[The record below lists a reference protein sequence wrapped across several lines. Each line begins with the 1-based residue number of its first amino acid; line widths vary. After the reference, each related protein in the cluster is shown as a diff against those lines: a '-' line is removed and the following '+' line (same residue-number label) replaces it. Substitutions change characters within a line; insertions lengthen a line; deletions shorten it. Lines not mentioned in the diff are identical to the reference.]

1 MMADERGNIPMS
13 KAAAWSIVLVVM
25 GLVGCGDS
33 APFSY
38 VPVAGRV
45 TYEDGTPIP
54 ASGMKLQFEPLDV
67 QTVNGMHPRIATAD
81 LDAEGRFAN
90 ATSHKYGDGLVP
102 GKHKVAIGYATD
114 KNGKLLIP
122 KEDASLAETKLIID
136 TANLPLEIKVSK
148 P

>member
-1 MMADERGNIPMS
+1 MS
-13 KAAAWSIVLVVM
+13 KVAVLCFSLATVCL
-25 GLVGCGDS
+25 GGCSDS

-38 VPVAGRV
+38 VPVSGRV
-45 TYEDGTPIP
+45 TYEDGTAIP
-54 ASGMKLQFEPLDV
+54 ASGMKLQFEPLDA

-81 LDAEGRFAN
+81 LDSEGRFSN

-114 KNGKLLIP
+114 KNGNLLIP
-122 KEDASLAETKLIID
+122 KEDASLGETQLTVD
-136 TANLPLEIKVSK
+136 TANLPFEIKVPK